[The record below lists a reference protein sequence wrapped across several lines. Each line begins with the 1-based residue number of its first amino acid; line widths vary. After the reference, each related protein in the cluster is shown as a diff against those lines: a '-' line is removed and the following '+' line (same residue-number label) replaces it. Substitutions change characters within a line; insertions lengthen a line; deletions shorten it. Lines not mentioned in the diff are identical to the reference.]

1 MNILEFLGFW
11 PVLNNLYFVI
21 RHGEARR
28 RKDVS
33 QILYQLRVKFTFLC
47 FGIKTSFAEIL
58 EYFFYML
65 VMLGHV
71 IQVDEYIIQ
80 IDNDTDIQKVREN
93 VIHESLEDYGSIG
106 KTEGHY
112 RPFK

>member
-1 MNILEFLGFW
+1 VE
-11 PVLNNLYFVI
+11 
-21 RHGEARR
+21 
-28 RKDVS
+28 
-33 QILYQLRVKFTFLC
+33 FTFLC
-47 FGIKTSFAEIL
+47 FGIKTSFAEML

-80 IDNDTDIQKVREN
+80 IDHNIDIQKVREN
-93 VIHESLEDYGSIG
+93 VIHELLKGYRSIG

>member
-1 MNILEFLGFW
+1 ME
-11 PVLNNLYFVI
+11 
-21 RHGEARR
+21 
-28 RKDVS
+28 
-33 QILYQLRVKFTFLC
+33 FTFLC
-47 FGIKTSFAEIL
+47 FGIKTSFAEML

-80 IDNDTDIQKVREN
+80 IDYNIDIQKVREN
-93 VIHESLEDYGSIG
+93 VIHELLKGYRSIG

-112 RPFK
+112 RLFK

>member
-1 MNILEFLGFW
+1 VE
-11 PVLNNLYFVI
+11 
-21 RHGEARR
+21 
-28 RKDVS
+28 
-33 QILYQLRVKFTFLC
+33 FTFLC
-47 FGIKTSFAEIL
+47 FGIKTSLAKML

-65 VMLGHV
+65 VIFGYV

-80 IDNDTDIQKVREN
+80 IDHKTDIQKIREN
-93 VIHESLEDYGSIG
+93 VIHESLKGCRSIG

>member
-1 MNILEFLGFW
+1 
-11 PVLNNLYFVI
+11 LNNLYFVV

-28 RKDVS
+28 KKDVS
-33 QILYQLRVKFTFLC
+33 QILYRLRVEFTFLC
-47 FGIKTSFAEIL
+47 FGIKTSLAKML

-71 IQVDEYIIQ
+71 IQVDKYIIQ

-93 VIHESLEDYGSIG
+93 VVHKSLKGHGSIG
-106 KTEGHY
+106 KTERYY

>member
-1 MNILEFLGFW
+1 LNILDFLGFW
-11 PVLNNLYFVI
+11 LVLNNLYFVV

-33 QILYQLRVKFTFLC
+33 QILYRLGVEFAFLC
-47 FGIKTSFAEIL
+47 FGIKTSLAEIL

-65 VMLGHV
+65 VMFRHV

-80 IDNDTDIQKVREN
+80 IDHDIDIQKIREN
-93 VIHESLEDYGSIG
+93 VVHESLKSHRSIS
-106 KTEGHY
+106 KAKGHY

>member
-1 MNILEFLGFW
+1 
-11 PVLNNLYFVI
+11 LNNLYFVV

-33 QILYQLRVKFTFLC
+33 QILYRLGVEFAFLC
-47 FGIKTSFAEIL
+47 FSIKTSLAETL
-58 EYFFYML
+58 EYFFHMP

-71 IQVDEYIIQ
+71 IRVDEYIIQ
-80 IDNDTDIQKVREN
+80 IDYNTDIQKVGEN
-93 VIHESLEDYGSIG
+93 VVHELLEGHGSIG
-106 KTEGHY
+106 KTEGNY

>member
-1 MNILEFLGFW
+1 MNILDFLGFW
-11 PVLNNLYFVI
+11 PVLNNLYLVVG
-21 RHGEARR
+21 HGETRR

-33 QILYQLRVKFTFLC
+33 QILYRLRVKFVFLC
-47 FGIKTSFAEIL
+47 FGIKISLVKTL

-65 VMLGHV
+65 VMFGHV

-80 IDNDTDIQKVREN
+80 IDHDIDIQNVREN
-93 VIHESLEDYGSIG
+93 DIHKSLKGRGSIC

-112 RPFK
+112 RLFK

>member
-1 MNILEFLGFW
+1 
-11 PVLNNLYFVI
+11 LNNLYFVVG
-21 RHGEARR
+21 HGKARR

-33 QILYQLRVKFTFLC
+33 QILYRLGVEFAFLC
-47 FGIKTSFAEIL
+47 FGIKTSLVEML
-58 EYFFYML
+58 EYFFHMP

-80 IDNDTDIQKVREN
+80 IDHDTDIQKVREN
-93 VIHESLEDYGSIG
+93 VIHELLEDRESIG

-112 RPFK
+112 RLFK